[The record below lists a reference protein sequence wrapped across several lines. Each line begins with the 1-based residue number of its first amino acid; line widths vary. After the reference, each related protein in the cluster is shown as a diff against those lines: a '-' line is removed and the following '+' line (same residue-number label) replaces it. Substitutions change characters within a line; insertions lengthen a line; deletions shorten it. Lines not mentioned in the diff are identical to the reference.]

1 MFRLV
6 RSVAALLCVL
16 ALTACMTREE
26 RMAANNAKDDQQ
38 CLSYGARKG
47 TDAYVNCRAQL
58 EGARRQAD
66 AAEAAANAADDAARR
81 PRHCHDTGGYGG
93 STIICY

>member
-1 MFRLV
+1 MPRLAC
-6 RSVAALLCVL
+6 SVAALLSVL
-16 ALTACMTREE
+16 ALTGCMTSEE

-47 TDAYVNCRAQL
+47 TDTYVNCRAQL

-66 AAEAAANAADDAARR
+66 AADNVAAAARSAASS
-81 PRHCHDTGGYGG
+81 PRTCHDTGGYGG